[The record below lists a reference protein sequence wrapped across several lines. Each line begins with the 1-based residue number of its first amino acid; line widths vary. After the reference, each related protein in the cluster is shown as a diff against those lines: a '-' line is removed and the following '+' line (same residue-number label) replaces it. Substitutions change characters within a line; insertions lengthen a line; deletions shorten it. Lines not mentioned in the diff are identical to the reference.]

1 MVSEF
6 DREAPSA
13 GSDGTRAGGLPI
25 SGSSSSGSSSSGVSS
40 SGVSSSGVSS
50 NGVSSN
56 GVSSNGVIHD
66 IGYRTY
72 SGPRLGLGAIAGSL
86 FLTGLL
92 NAYGL
97 GRSGKAKMLPMTM
110 LALALFPAAIIVAI
124 MVVSGFGGNFVDYST
139 YANTTFVLIIIFVAG
154 QAPVLFT
161 RDLRS
166 GSIVLYLAR
175 PLSPTLFALVR
186 WASLVTAIFV
196 FTLIPMLL
204 LYVGAL
210 AAEADFTEQTAD
222 LLQAIAGI
230 LLLALVLATVSGL
243 VSAFTLRRG
252 LAVGAIIV
260 ALLVSNGFVASV
272 KGIALGAGGNDA
284 IGEWAG
290 LFSPFTLVDGI
301 SAGLLDGTEF
311 YPLSPDSAAMTVVY
325 VLFAAA
331 LLGVGLWLL
340 IRRYHDQGTR

>member
-1 MVSEF
+1 MMAEP
-6 DREAPSA
+6 DRTP
-13 GSDGTRAGGLPI
+13 
-25 SGSSSSGSSSSGVSS
+25 GSS
-40 SGVSSSGVSS
+40 
-50 NGVSSN
+50 
-56 GVSSNGVIHD
+56 GVIHD

-72 SGPRLGLGAIAGSL
+72 AGPRLGLGAVARSL

-97 GRSGKAKMLPMTM
+97 GRSGKAKILPMTM
-110 LALALFPAAIIVAI
+110 LAFALFPAVIIVAI

-175 PLSPTLFALVR
+175 PLSPTMFALVR

-196 FTLIPMLL
+196 FVVIPMLL

-210 AAEADFTEQTAD
+210 GAEADVGEQSVD
-222 LLQAIAGI
+222 LLQAMVGA
-230 LLLALVLATVSGL
+230 AVLAVVLGTVSGL

-272 KGIALGAGGNDA
+272 KGIAVGTGSNDA
-284 IGEWAG
+284 VGEWVG
-290 LFSPFTLVDGI
+290 LLSPFTLVDGI
-301 SAGLLDGTEF
+301 SARVLGGTEF
-311 YPLSPDSAAMTVVY
+311 YPLAPQGTAMAVVY
-325 VLFAAA
+325 ILFA
-331 LLGVGLWLL
+331 LVVVLGGLWLL
-340 IRRYHDQGTR
+340 IRRYHAQGTR

>member
-1 MVSEF
+1 MVSEPGQ
-6 DREAPSA
+6 DAPPA
-13 GSDGTRAGGLPI
+13 GRDGASGGDLR
-25 SGSSSSGSSSSGVSS
+25 
-40 SGVSSSGVSS
+40 S
-50 NGVSSN
+50 NGGAS
-56 GVSSNGVIHD
+56 GGVIHD

-72 SGPRLGLGAIAGSL
+72 TGPRLGLGSIAGSL

-97 GRSGKAKMLPMTM
+97 GRSGRAKMLPMSM
-110 LALALFPAAIIVAI
+110 LAIALVPAAIIVAI

-139 YANTTFVLIIIFVAG
+139 YSNTTFVLIIIFVAG

-175 PLSPTLFALVR
+175 PLSATLFALVR

-204 LYVGAL
+204 LYAGAL
-210 AAEADFTEQTAD
+210 AAEADFTEQTVD

-230 LLLALVLATVSGL
+230 ALLALVLATVSGL

-272 KGIALGAGGNDA
+272 KGIALGAGNEA
-284 IGEWAG
+284 LGEWAG
-290 LFSPFTLVDGI
+290 LFSPFSLVDGI
-301 SAGLLDGTEF
+301 SAGVFDGTEF
-311 YPLSPDSAAMTVVY
+311 YPLSPASAAMTAAY

>member
-1 MVSEF
+1 MVSE
-6 DREAPSA
+6 
-13 GSDGTRAGGLPI
+13 
-25 SGSSSSGSSSSGVSS
+25 
-40 SGVSSSGVSS
+40 S
-50 NGVSSN
+50 NGIDAR
-56 GVSSNGVIHD
+56 GVIHD

-72 SGPRLGLGAIAGSL
+72 SGPRLGLGAVARSL

-97 GRSGKAKMLPMTM
+97 GRSGKAKMLPLSM
-110 LALALFPAAIIVAI
+110 LALALFPAVIIVAI

-186 WASLVTAIFV
+186 WASLVSAIFI

-204 LYVGAL
+204 LYAGAL
-210 AAEADFTEQTAD
+210 GAEADFTDQSVD

-230 LLLALVLATVSGL
+230 AVLAVVLATIAGL

-272 KGIALGAGGNDA
+272 KGIAAGTGSNDA

-290 LFSPFTLVDGI
+290 LLSPFSLVDGI
-301 SAGLLDGTEF
+301 SAGVLGGTEF
-311 YPLSPDSAAMTVVY
+311 YPLSPDGAAMTTIYVV
-325 VLFAAA
+325 FALALVAA
-331 LLGVGLWLL
+331 GLWLL
-340 IRRYHDQGTR
+340 IKRYHAQGTR

>member
-1 MVSEF
+1 MAGDH
-6 DREAPSA
+6 DRGGSA
-13 GSDGTRAGGLPI
+13 QGGTSHGTTNH
-25 SGSSSSGSSSSGVSS
+25 GVT
-40 SGVSSSGVSS
+40 
-50 NGVSSN
+50 NH
-56 GVSSNGVIHD
+56 GVIHD

-72 SGPRLGLGAIAGSL
+72 SGPRLGLSAVARSL

-97 GRSGKAKMLPMTM
+97 GRSGKAKLLPMTM
-110 LALALFPAAIIVAI
+110 LGLALFPAVIIVAI

-175 PLSPTLFALVR
+175 PLSPTMFALVR
-186 WASLVTAIFV
+186 WASLATAIFV

-210 AAEADFTEQTAD
+210 AAEADFTEQTID

-230 LLLALVLATVSGL
+230 AVLAIVLATVTGL

-272 KGIALGAGGNDA
+272 KGIAEGTRSNDA
-284 IGEWAG
+284 IGEWIG
-290 LFSPFTLVDGI
+290 LLSPFTLVDGI
-301 SAGLLDGTEF
+301 SAGVLGGTGF
-311 YPLSPDSAAMTVVY
+311 YPLAPDGTAMTAVY
-325 VLFAAA
+325 IVCA
-331 LLGVGLWLL
+331 LALVAGGLWLL
-340 IRRYHDQGTR
+340 IRRYHAQGTR